1 MIAHTECTTYCL
13 DELSKLTKLLSL
25 LGQSVTD
32 EKADL
37 DDIEGCLGIAWVWLI
52 LFIKHSVKP
61 FRGLNKNENL
71 QRSHPGA

>member
-32 EKADL
+32 EKADM
-37 DDIEGCLGIAWVWLI
+37 DDISLGLRTR
-52 LFIKHSVKP
+52 LCQGKP
-61 FRGLNKNENL
+61 HKR
-71 QRSHPGA
+71 R

>member
-32 EKADL
+32 EKTDL
-37 DDIEGCLGIAWVWLI
+37 DDIEGCLGITWDMANTIHKTLSKTIQGV
-52 LFIKHSVKP
+52 
-61 FRGLNKNENL
+61 E
-71 QRSHPGA
+71 

>member
-32 EKADL
+32 EKTDL
-37 DDIEGCLGIAWVWLI
+37 DDIEGYLGIAWDMANTIHKTLSKTIQGV
-52 LFIKHSVKP
+52 
-61 FRGLNKNENL
+61 E
-71 QRSHPGA
+71 